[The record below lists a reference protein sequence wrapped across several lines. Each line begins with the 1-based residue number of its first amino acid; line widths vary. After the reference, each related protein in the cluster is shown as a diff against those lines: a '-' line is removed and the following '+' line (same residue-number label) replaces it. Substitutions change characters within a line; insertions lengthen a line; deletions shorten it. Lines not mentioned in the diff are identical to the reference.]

1 MAEITVDTLSG
12 EIKVSD
18 KDKSFVIK
26 TDNIFRAKLYNDNFV
41 CVLTDANTPNE
52 KELLYDL
59 NGELIYEFYRRQS
72 RVIFMKHELQTGIR
86 IGVVAYYPLK
96 KQLLVCGSYKEE
108 GKKGS
113 CLFIYGTDRKLVKTL
128 DEHSVYEID
137 IEDSDIKYAKM
148 FAESYIPEE
157 NRYRIC
163 GVLCFNDRIE
173 LRMQVIGGETVG
185 GDYVTWRMAL
195 DMDTYKL
202 KIAGYDPR

>member
-72 RVIFMKHELQTGIR
+72 RVIFMKNWSCGILS
-86 IGVVAYYPLK
+86 AK
-96 KQLLVCGSYKEE
+96 KSA
-108 GKKGS
+108 S
-113 CLFIYGTDRKLVKTL
+113 CLWKLQ
-128 DEHSVYEID
+128 
-137 IEDSDIKYAKM
+137 
-148 FAESYIPEE
+148 
-157 NRYRIC
+157 RR
-163 GVLCFNDRIE
+163 R
-173 LRMQVIGGETVG
+173 
-185 GDYVTWRMAL
+185 
-195 DMDTYKL
+195 
-202 KIAGYDPR
+202 